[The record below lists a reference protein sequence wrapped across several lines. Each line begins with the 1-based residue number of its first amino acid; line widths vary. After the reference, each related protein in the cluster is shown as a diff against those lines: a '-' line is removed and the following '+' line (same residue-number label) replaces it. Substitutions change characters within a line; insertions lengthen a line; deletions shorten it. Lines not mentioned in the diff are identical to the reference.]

1 MIYKSVQNYLLKGAV
16 ILSLFDGRDKIFQD
30 YSRIREGTA
39 KVWALRSF
47 QRVLQNKA
55 EKMSPILFL
64 SYLATTWYLS
74 NFLMNLTFQER
85 NGGGEAGDPGDGDHG
100 S

>member
-16 ILSLFDGRDKIFQD
+16 ILSLFDGTDKIFQD

-47 QRVLQNKA
+47 QRVLQNKS

-74 NFLMNLTFQER
+74 NFE
-85 NGGGEAGDPGDGDHG
+85 
-100 S
+100 